1 MINLREF
8 KKIKVNFN
16 KSLIIL
22 LFLILVIF
30 LSGCNS
36 GGIVTPDIDEIGGYS
51 YLCEN
56 LLKGFYTALSNRYFT
71 QALSY
76 CKSGGLTFKYVNNLW
91 NLAQENPTF
100 YVTYQVYDVYDF
112 SYLGGNL
119 ELYYNYSWTTNTTSY
134 LYGRRMLFEKVNGE
148 WKMF

>member
-1 MINLREF
+1 M
-8 KKIKVNFN
+8 KVNFN
-16 KSLIIL
+16 KSLVLI
-22 LFLILVIF
+22 LFLILAMF
-30 LSGCNS
+30 LVGC
-36 GGIVTPDIDEIGGYS
+36 GGVVTPGADEVGGDFYV
-51 YLCEN
+51 CEN
-56 LLKGFYTALSNRYFT
+56 LLRGMYTALSNRNFT

-76 CKSGGLTFKYVNNLW
+76 CKSGGLTFEYVNNLW
-91 NLAQENPTF
+91 NFAQEHPTF

>member
-1 MINLREF
+1 MKRKYCF
-8 KKIKVNFN
+8 AV
-16 KSLIIL
+16 
-22 LFLILVIF
+22 LFLALVIF
-30 LSGCNS
+30 LTGCS
-36 GGIVTPDIDEIGGYS
+36 GGGTVTPNTDGVV
-51 YLCEN
+51 CEN
-56 LLKGFYTALSNRYFT
+56 LLRALYTALSDRNFT

-76 CKSGGLTFKYVNNLW
+76 CKSGGLTFEYVNDLW
-91 NLAQENPTF
+91 NFAQEHPTF

-134 LYGRRMLFEKVNGE
+134 LYGRRMVFEKINGE

>member
-1 MINLREF
+1 M
-8 KKIKVNFN
+8 KVNYK
-16 KSLIIL
+16 KSLFIIL
-22 LFLILVIF
+22 LLILAIF
-30 LSGCNS
+30 LSGCS
-36 GGIVTPDIDEIGGYS
+36 GGGVVTPGPNETEGDF

-56 LLKGFYTALSNRYFT
+56 LLRGLYTALSNQNFT

-76 CKSGGLTFKYVNNLW
+76 CKSGGLTFDYVNDLW
-91 NLAQENPTF
+91 NFAQENPTF

-119 ELYYNYSWTTNTTSY
+119 ELYYNYSWTTNTISY
-134 LYGRRMLFEKVNGE
+134 LYGRRMVFEKINGE

>member
-1 MINLREF
+1 MKE
-8 KKIKVNFN
+8 KYY
-16 KSLIIL
+16 
-22 LFLILVIF
+22 LVVLVLVLAIF
-30 LSGCNS
+30 LSGCS
-36 GGIVTPDIDEIGGYS
+36 GGGMVTPDTNRVV
-51 YLCEN
+51 CEN
-56 LLKGFYTALSNRYFT
+56 LLRGLYTALSDRYFT

-76 CKSGGLTFKYVNNLW
+76 CKSGGLTFEYVNNLW
-91 NLAQENPTF
+91 NFAQEHPTF

>member
-1 MINLREF
+1 VKRKYCF
-8 KKIKVNFN
+8 AV
-16 KSLIIL
+16 
-22 LFLILVIF
+22 LFLALVIF
-30 LSGCNS
+30 LTGCS
-36 GGIVTPDIDEIGGYS
+36 GGGTVTPNTDGVV
-51 YLCEN
+51 CEN
-56 LLKGFYTALSNRYFT
+56 LLRALYTALSDRNFT

-76 CKSGGLTFKYVNNLW
+76 CKSGGLTFEYVNDLW
-91 NLAQENPTF
+91 NFAQEHPTF

-134 LYGRRMLFEKVNGE
+134 LYGRRMVFEKINGE

>member
-1 MINLREF
+1 MKRKYF
-8 KKIKVNFN
+8 
-16 KSLIIL
+16 L
-22 LFLILVIF
+22 LVLVLVLSMF
-30 LSGCNS
+30 LSGCVIVAPDTDEV
-36 GGIVTPDIDEIGGYS
+36 GGDFYI
-51 YLCEN
+51 CEN
-56 LLKGFYTALSNRYFT
+56 LLRGLYTALSNRNFT

-76 CKSGGLTFKYVNNLW
+76 CKSGGLTFEYVNNLW
-91 NLAQENPTF
+91 NFAQEHPTF